1 MKRFITVVATAAVIS
16 GCTGTATLDQRRGP
30 MIEGT
35 IEGSDARTVTIKGLP
50 SLSHRLAVK
59 RKACKGKTIC
69 VQGPHP
75 VDEVKTFVVER
86 SNIESIDHP
95 GAAEMVFG
103 GLVMA
108 AAIPIFLVVDAT
120 RDDTWDPL
128 FIGLGVGVLGLGAFM
143 VVDGY
148 MLEQASIEAATA
160 DRRPTLRPTVVFD
173 GERSLPGVAAA
184 GRF

>member
-1 MKRFITVVATAAVIS
+1 MKRFIAVVAAAAFVS

-35 IEGSDARTVTIKGLP
+35 IEGSDAKTVTMKGLP

-75 VDEVKTFVVER
+75 IDEVQSFTVER

-95 GAAEMVFG
+95 GTTEMVVG
-103 GLVMA
+103 GLIMA
-108 AAIPIFLVVDAT
+108 GSIPIFLIA
-120 RDDTWDPL
+120 DDVGSWSPV
-128 FIGLGVGVLGLGAFM
+128 FVACGVGVLGLGVFGII
-143 VVDGY
+143 DGY
-148 MLEQASIEAATA
+148 LMQQASVEAATA
-160 DRRPTLRPTVVFD
+160 DARRSMLLPTVVFD
-173 GERSLPGVAAA
+173 GERALPGVA
-184 GRF
+184 GGLRF